1 MNSVTKKFLS
11 GFSYRQLPSY
21 LTLFGIIGILFFFL
35 ILPVFNIVSQSLYT
49 EADGFSLKYLGLL
62 LQNTLY
68 MEGIFNSLLIGVLTT
83 FFCLIISLPLALINS
98 KLNYKGKTLLSGLLL
113 VPMVMP
119 PFVGAI
125 GIQRFFAKFGSI
137 NIFLLDHGLIAAPID
152 WLSPE
157 YYLFLVSLIESL
169 HLYPILYLNLLAAI
183 SNLDPSLEEAAST
196 MGGGKLARF
205 KKITW
210 PLILPGFFSGSI
222 LVFIW
227 ALTDLGTPLLVGYHE
242 TIPVHIFNLVTNVDH
257 NPVGNALVLF
267 VVCITTS
274 IFLVS
279 KFISSRINYQ
289 MLGKGHSTP
298 KVSDAKSFQYFYI
311 YFSSILVIFLA
322 LVPHIT
328 VLITSFSDNW
338 FMTALPEKMTLNHYY
353 MAFSQEL
360 SLTGIKNS
368 LFLSS
373 LATSINIVLGLSIAY
388 IVTRKLIP
396 FSNLLDSL
404 VMVPLALPGII
415 LAFGYVVTY
424 TGTFLDPLNN
434 PIPLLIIAYSIRRL
448 PYMVRAASAGL
459 QQTSQSLEEASL
471 LFGAN
476 KFQTLLK
483 ITIPLLMANLI
494 AGALM
499 CFSYSM
505 LDVSDSLIL
514 AMKDQFYP
522 LTKAIYSFYLEQG
535 NGEFVASALGMI
547 AMLILTLSILGVTRV
562 LGNKMG
568 ELFKA

>member
-1 MNSVTKKFLS
+1 MNKLFRGYHHK
-11 GFSYRQLPSY
+11 QLPSY
-21 LTLFGIIGILFFFL
+21 LTLLTIAAVLVFFL
-35 ILPVFNIVSQSLYT
+35 IIPVFNIVSQSLY
-49 EADGFSLKYLGLL
+49 DSGHGFSFKYVSLL
-62 LQNTLY
+62 FENTLY
-68 MEGIFNSLLIGVLTT
+68 MNGIWNSLFIGVVTT
-83 FFCLIISLPLALINS
+83 LFCLIISLPLALINS
-98 KLNYKGKTLLSGLLL
+98 RLNYAGKTLMSGLLL

-125 GIQRFFAKFGSI
+125 GIQRFFARFGSV
-137 NIFLLDHGLIAAPID
+137 NIFLLENGWISTPID
-152 WLSPE
+152 WLDPQ
-157 YYLFLVSLIESL
+157 YYLFLVSFIESL

-183 SNLDPSLEEAAST
+183 SNIDPSLEEAAST
-196 MGGGKLARF
+196 MGDNKFMRF

-227 ALTDLGTPLLVGYHE
+227 AFTDLGTPLLVGYHE

-267 VVCITTS
+267 VVCITTF
-274 IFLVS
+274 IFLMS

-298 KVSDAKSFQYFYI
+298 NIKKASPLEHFFVYGFCS
-311 YFSSILVIFLA
+311 LVIFLA
-322 LVPHIT
+322 LIPHIT
-328 VLITSFSDNW
+328 VLITSIGDNW
-338 FMTALPEKMTLNHYY
+338 FMTVLPEKTTLSHYY
-353 MAFSQEL
+353 MVFSEDL
-360 SLTGIKNS
+360 SLTGVKNS
-368 LFLSS
+368 LFLSFM
-373 LATSINIVLGLSIAY
+373 ATSVNIVLGLSIAY

-396 FSNLLDSL
+396 FTNLLDSL

-424 TGTFLDPLNN
+424 TGTFLDPLHN
-434 PIPLLIIAYSIRRL
+434 PVPLLIIAYSIRRL

-471 LFGAN
+471 LFGAS
-476 KFQTLLK
+476 KLRTLVK

-514 AMKDQFYP
+514 AMKNQFYP
-522 LTKAIYSFYLEQG
+522 ITKAIYSFYLEQG
-535 NGEFVASALGMI
+535 NGEFIASALGMV
-547 AMLILTLSILGVTRV
+547 AMLILTISILGVTKV
-562 LGNKMG
+562 LGSKMG